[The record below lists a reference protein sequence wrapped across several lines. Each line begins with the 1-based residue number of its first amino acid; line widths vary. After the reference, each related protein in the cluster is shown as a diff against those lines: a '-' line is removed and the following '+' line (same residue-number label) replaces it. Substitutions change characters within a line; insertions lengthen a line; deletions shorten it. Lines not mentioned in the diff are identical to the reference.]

1 MITDLG
7 FDADFN
13 KLDFDPDLILF
24 ALTLSKLLKNET
36 KQIFLE

>member
-13 KLDFDPDLILF
+13 KLDFDPDLILLRHFCFDPF
-24 ALTLSKLLKNET
+24 AVVVLK
-36 KQIFLE
+36 KFS